1 MFFFFKKQLA
11 ELKVLSYVVLVMI
24 LSIIILMFTE
34 LVKEDSKVS
43 VRANFDDI
51 QQPKVDLHL
60 ITSMLIIIFLYGTQY
75 LTLNF
80 YAEMSEKSNE
90 NYV

>member
-51 QQPKVDLHL
+51 QQPKVD
-60 ITSMLIIIFLYGTQY
+60 
-75 LTLNF
+75 
-80 YAEMSEKSNE
+80 
-90 NYV
+90 